1 MWLLLFC
8 SILAWAVFLERVVH
22 FHRISVRVGELMQGI
37 ARLVQNKRF
46 AEAQIEC
53 ATAGGPV
60 ARVLHAA
67 ITQHRAPKEELR
79 MVVQEAGQM
88 EVPKLERRLGMLA
101 TLAFLSPLL
110 GLLGTV
116 MGLIDAFRKMGVQS
130 GLTSSADL
138 AGGIYQ
144 ALLTTGAGLAVAIP
158 CAVGYAYLSA
168 RVNAFMHDME
178 RAGIEIVNLVV
189 QCRSASDIIE
199 FQSPHESQGNT
210 LGTASVSR
218 RTEQ

>member
-8 SILAWAVFLERVVH
+8 SVVAWAVFLERVVY
-22 FHRISVRVGELMQGI
+22 FHRITVRVGDLMRGV

-46 AEAQIEC
+46 TEAQVEC

-79 MVVQEAGQM
+79 VIVQEAGQL
-88 EVPKLERRLGMLA
+88 EVPRLERRLGVLA
-101 TLAFLSPLL
+101 TLAFLSPLT

-116 MGLIDAFRKMGVQS
+116 GGLIDAFRKMDAQS
-130 GLTSSADL
+130 GLSSSADL

-144 ALLTTGAGLAVAIP
+144 ALLTTGAGLAVAIL

-168 RVNAFMHDME
+168 RVNAFLHEME
-178 RAGIEIVNLVV
+178 RAGIEIVHLIV
-189 QCRSASDIIE
+189 QCRAASDIIE
-199 FQSPHESQGNT
+199 FDRVR
-210 LGTASVSR
+210 SVAVEAR
-218 RTEQ
+218 RGDSGA